1 MAQMKEDMRTY
12 GTKCDDPRISEEIW
26 YRRAWIY
33 QGEGVGED
41 LQQIR

>member
-26 YRRAWIY
+26 YKRAWID
-33 QGEGVGED
+33 QCEVFGED